1 MKGALATIVFLLL
14 SMAAFGQ
21 SSNQKV
27 YRIRPDD
34 ILRIQVYGEAQ
45 VNVEVPVGEDGNI
58 SAPFVG
64 TLRAEGRTPAEL
76 EAELTKAYQDRLRLR
91 DPKVSVTFARY
102 RPSRASIGG
111 AVARP
116 GQYDFRPGDTL
127 LSLIHQ
133 GGDPIEGAADQH
145 RAVLHRKDS
154 DEAIPID
161 LYGMLRRGDLS
172 QNYELQ
178 DGDQLEVPVDN
189 RNQVKV
195 LGFVQKPGLFAFR
208 EPMTLADALSQ
219 AGGEIPTRSMMS
231 RVMIQ
236 REMPGAPGTFLQIRA
251 DFVRYEHGD
260 PSQNVQ
266 LQPNDFIYVPAT
278 NTPDINTIANIVNAV
293 FYVQNVL
300 KGGIFGLKLFH

>member
-1 MKGALATIVFLLL
+1 
-14 SMAAFGQ
+14 
-21 SSNQKV
+21 
-27 YRIRPDD
+27 
-34 ILRIQVYGEAQ
+34 
-45 VNVEVPVGEDGNI
+45 
-58 SAPFVG
+58 
-64 TLRAEGRTPAEL
+64 
-76 EAELTKAYQDRLRLR
+76 
-91 DPKVSVTFARY
+91 VTFARY
-102 RPSRASIGG
+102 RPTRASIGG

-116 GQYDFRPGDTL
+116 GQYEFRPGDTL

-133 GGDPIEGAADQH
+133 GGDPIEGQADQH
-145 RAVLHRKDS
+145 RAVLHHQNS

-161 LYGMLRRGDLS
+161 LYAMLRRGDLS

-195 LGFVQKPGLFAFR
+195 LGFVQKPGLYAFR

-260 PSQNVQ
+260 ASQNIE

-278 NTPDINTIANIVNAV
+278 NTPDINTIANVVNAA
-293 FYVQNVL
+293 FYIQNVL
-300 KGGIFGLKLFH
+300 RGGIFGLRLFH